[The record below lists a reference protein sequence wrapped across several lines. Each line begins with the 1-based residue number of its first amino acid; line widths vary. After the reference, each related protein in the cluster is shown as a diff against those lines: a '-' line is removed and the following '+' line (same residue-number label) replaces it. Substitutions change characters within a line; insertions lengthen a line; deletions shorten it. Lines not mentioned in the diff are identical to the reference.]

1 MRSRGN
7 VSAGTLQP
15 SASGWGALDL
25 TWTLNSDGQV
35 PDHMDLLRAIC
46 LNCGF
51 VAWFKQRIPE
61 VYDAVEIT

>member
-1 MRSRGN
+1 
-7 VSAGTLQP
+7 
-15 SASGWGALDL
+15 
-25 TWTLNSDGQV
+25 
-35 PDHMDLLRAIC
+35 MDLLRAIC